1 VSSAPSSVAT
11 SALPTSHAGVGS
23 AAGSGFCTDAA
34 FADAAQR
41 KAASSLSLGS
51 PAALQKFEAQSLAK
65 LQQFLAIAPSAI
77 KSDLEVIVA
86 ADRQLYNALAAAH
99 FDMHSMN
106 TAALASLD
114 TPQLKRA
121 VRSITAYLASACGI
135 SPK

>member
-1 VSSAPSSVAT
+1 VATNAPST
-11 SALPTSHAGVGS
+11 SSAGVGS
-23 AAGSGFCTDAA
+23 ATGSGFCKDAA

-41 KAASSLSLGS
+41 KAASSLSMDS
-51 PAALQKFEAQSLAK
+51 PAALQKFEAQSLAR
-65 LQQFLAIAPSAI
+65 LQQFVAIAPSAI

-106 TAALASLD
+106 TAAFARLN

-135 SPK
+135 SPSSSS

>member
-1 VSSAPSSVAT
+1 M
-11 SALPTSHAGVGS
+11 VGS
-23 AAGSGFCTDAA
+23 AAGSGFCKDAA

-41 KAASSLSLGS
+41 KAATSLSVDS

-77 KSDLEVIVA
+77 KGDLEVIVA

-99 FDMHSMN
+99 FDMRSMN
-106 TAALASLD
+106 TAALARLD